1 MQVERDQGKR
11 KAVYED
17 LQKKHNAD
25 SPIIY
30 LFQRLSVNGVGKDVK
45 VFRQTLV
52 GDDYSSIE
60 KR

>member
-1 MQVERDQGKR
+1 MERDQAKR
-11 KAVYED
+11 RATYED
-17 LQKKHNAD
+17 LQKKHNAA

-30 LFQRLSVNGVGKDVK
+30 LFQRLSVNGLGKDVK

>member
-1 MQVERDQGKR
+1 VM
-11 KAVYED
+11 YEE
-17 LQKKHNAD
+17 LQKRHNAS

-30 LFQRLSVNGVGKDVK
+30 LFQRLKVNAVSKDVK
-45 VFRQTLV
+45 VFQSTMV

>member
-1 MQVERDQGKR
+1 MQVERDQAKR

-17 LQKKHNAD
+17 LQKKHNAA

-30 LFQRLSVNGVGKDVK
+30 LFQRLSVNAVGKDVK